1 MFSTLRSSLPESIM
15 PRYVLSTANPGGPS
29 HNAVKHW
36 FKLSGIPRGVGPVII
51 DENGERRRWIACSY
65 DDNALLR
72 RTEPRYMASI
82 EQSCEGDPPR
92 LQSWKFGNFDIVA
105 GGALDDVFFKYGKF
119 IYVEPFE
126 IPATWR
132 TFASYDH
139 GSTRP
144 YAWLAW
150 AESDGTD
157 LMFKSGR
164 VMSTRPGDLFLVGE
178 VYGNLHGE
186 PDKGTHE
193 SIGEITAGVQQ
204 YKINMGWRFPDVLQP
219 KKWHDMFK
227 RGFADSAI
235 WQENNEFCIADEFRE
250 PVLINGLRHPG
261 LNFEPV
267 TTPPGSRET
276 GFALARERLIN
287 TAPRPD
293 SRMREGKGLF
303 IVRDNCQNTA
313 RTLPTLQ
320 RNPKNTDDVDPA
332 SESHIW
338 DAIRYALAAD
348 RTPRLSTHRR
358 YYA

>member
-219 KKWHDMFK
+219 KKWHDVFK
-227 RGFADSAI
+227 RGFAELGD
-235 WQENNEFCIADEFRE
+235 
-250 PVLINGLRHPG
+250 
-261 LNFEPV
+261 
-267 TTPPGSRET
+267 
-276 GFALARERLIN
+276 LAGE
-287 TAPRPD
+287 
-293 SRMREGKGLF
+293 
-303 IVRDNCQNTA
+303 
-313 RTLPTLQ
+313 Q
-320 RNPKNTDDVDPA
+320 R
-332 SESHIW
+332 I
-338 DAIRYALAAD
+338 L
-348 RTPRLSTHRR
+348 HRR
-358 YYA
+358 